1 MSAQVPSSAGF
12 NSAYSRRKRVYA
24 ATYFFFFPRAQMAAE
39 LLHRNTAAEL
49 YFNDFNIMRVAT
61 HILSYILAILII
73 HERIHSCLS
82 ELYAAPFI
90 FASIS
95 TAHFFLSLPSSLS
108 LSSSLF
114 SRSVPLTPLFALRS
128 RIEINDTLG
137 ASAKRDHEN
146 RFERSRRKLLDGR
159 LNRPVGSL
167 AGKRAAC
174 NRARAKQV
182 RAENKRG

>member
-1 MSAQVPSSAGF
+1 MPPRL
-12 NSAYSRRKRVYA
+12 YSRQYRRPI
-24 ATYFFFFPRAQMAAE
+24 FFSP
-39 LLHRNTAAEL
+39 
-49 YFNDFNIMRVAT
+49 
-61 HILSYILAILII
+61 
-73 HERIHSCLS
+73 
-82 ELYAAPFI
+82 
-90 FASIS
+90 
-95 TAHFFLSLPSSLS
+95 LPHLSLS